1 MPERFGG
8 GDYRCSFQGQEADKE
23 VKGKGNSVNYKYR
36 MHDARLGRFFA
47 VDPLATQF
55 VYNSPYAFSENDVI
69 RAIELEGAEKWV
81 VNIWRNEDGTILK
94 IMVWRGD
101 ASELNK
107 GVKTG
112 IYQTDLGENLKYT
125 DLKGILYRNS
135 SATNGNVTNPKAI
148 PALGYKEADYDEST
162 STIVNSSTIVGSLM
176 QEEVVVSFGNLKGQ
190 SVSYEI
196 AIENKRPIKGN
207 NYVGGITLF
216 YSGLFKANFK
226 HDSYNLEGVELVQ
239 AKKAAAIYAG
249 LLVNNPDL
257 TFQVGAHTSTVG
269 SESYNQRLSQNRAN
283 ALREMIID
291 YAKSLD
297 SNFDVSRVTAKG
309 YGESSPLVPDQ
320 GTGNDEENQNTN
332 RRVEVT
338 VKNKSSRP

>member
-1 MPERFGG
+1 
-8 GDYRCSFQGQEADKE
+8 
-23 VKGKGNSVNYKYR
+23 
-36 MHDARLGRFFA
+36 
-47 VDPLATQF
+47 
-55 VYNSPYAFSENDVI
+55 
-69 RAIELEGAEKWV
+69 
-81 VNIWRNEDGTILK
+81 
-94 IMVWRGD
+94 
-101 ASELNK
+101 
-107 GVKTG
+107 
-112 IYQTDLGENLKYT
+112 
-125 DLKGILYRNS
+125 
-135 SATNGNVTNPKAI
+135 
-148 PALGYKEADYDEST
+148 
-162 STIVNSSTIVGSLM
+162 
-176 QEEVVVSFGNLKGQ
+176 
-190 SVSYEI
+190 VSYEI
-196 AIENKRPIKGN
+196 AIENKIPIKGN